1 MNRILRSI
9 FRLLVPFRVQDWV
22 RARRAALSSNTT
34 IDPLE
39 ALPAPDTPPLPAQE
53 RRQVHRSWRLRRR
66 AMFARHYLR
75 NSLNYYV
82 TVRTQDAH
90 RRAARAAHHYTRSP
104 LLPDHVMYETYNCRD
119 FAGNPYALFRY
130 LLDHP
135 DYKHLTHVIAIA
147 DASNPKVARFADH
160 PRVKVVV
167 EHTEAFIRYAET
179 CKYYVNNASFKPYVI
194 KRPGQVY
201 VTSWHSTLLKKLAK
215 DTGRPWEAMNV
226 SRALLASDIHLSP
239 NELTTEHLLR
249 SHSVDGIMPGRI
261 LEMGYPRNDLTVN
274 VDWDAV
280 RRALG
285 VNGDDKVAV
294 YAPTWRGS
302 YAPENTARLTIA
314 YAEQIR
320 AALPDGWTLFVK
332 LHSLVQQF
340 VDDDIRPH
348 LAPEGLDTNEL
359 LGATDLLIT
368 DYSGIFF
375 DYLLTGNPVLYYT
388 PDREAYAASKN
399 GFYIPLES
407 LPGPLCDNMD
417 ALAQAINDLDAVK
430 EKYADT
436 YRDFVQRF
444 VPRDDGKVCDRV
456 ARLLFAGETFEEFE
470 SKAPAAQPSGKT
482 RILTYPA
489 NLAGNG
495 VTESF
500 LALLDRI
507 DYERFDVIVLLP
519 SPSKYRNAQQRVNRH
534 AKIFYQNAQDGFLR
548 HEYVQERAMSRWGI
562 TTPADVP
569 VAAFQR
575 TFRRIFGDLDFD
587 VVVNY
592 NGYFPNAAAR
602 IASAPVAGPR
612 LIWMHN
618 DLGRD
623 RVIKH
628 PQLNAVFTLYQ
639 MYDRLVCVS
648 ADSLQANVQTVA
660 RYAERTFGLDLEPKM
675 HYSRNVIVPSEIER
689 RAGMGRVTNIDGHGY
704 LLMEGVEE
712 GTVTGVRFEPAHTNF
727 VCVGRLSPEKNHAR
741 LLDAFSKV
749 ASGRDDVHL
758 FIVGTGALSNELH
771 GMVRNLGLSTKV
783 SFTGFMSN
791 PLPLVAH
798 ANAFVLA
805 SDIEGQPITVLEALV
820 LGCPVI
826 ASDIPGPRDL
836 LKDGGGVLVD
846 QTPEAVARAMQA
858 VISGQPICDGVASFA
873 AEVYVDEA
881 LDEFYRHVASGG
893 QP

>member
-1 MNRILRSI
+1 MY
-9 FRLLVPFRVQDWV
+9 
-22 RARRAALSSNTT
+22 
-34 IDPLE
+34 
-39 ALPAPDTPPLPAQE
+39 
-53 RRQVHRSWRLRRR
+53 
-66 AMFARHYLR
+66 ARHYLR
-75 NSLNYYV
+75 NSINYRV
-82 TVRTQDAH
+82 KVRAKDSH
-90 RRAARAAHHYTRSP
+90 RRAARAAHHYTRSR
-104 LLPDHVMYETYNCRD
+104 LLTDHIMYEAYNCRE
-119 FAGNPYALFRY
+119 FAGNPYALFRH

-147 DASNPKVARFADH
+147 NASNPKVAQFADH
-160 PRVKVVV
+160 PRVKIVV

-201 VTSWHSTLLKKLAK
+201 LTSWHSTLLKKLAK

-249 SHSVDGIMPGRI
+249 SHSVDGIMPGRV

-274 VDWDAV
+274 VDRNAV
-280 RRALG
+280 RRRLG
-285 VNGDDKVAV
+285 VTGGNKVAV

-302 YAPENTARLTIA
+302 YTPENTARLTLT

-320 AALPDGWTLFVK
+320 STLPDGWTLVVK

-348 LAPEGLDTNEL
+348 LAPEDLDTNEL

-375 DYLLTGNPVLYYT
+375 DYLLTGNPILYYT
-388 PDREAYAASKN
+388 PDRAAYAASKS
-399 GFYIPLES
+399 GFYMPLES
-407 LPGPLCDNMD
+407 LPGPLCDDMD
-417 ALAQAINDLDAVK
+417 TLAQAINDLDAVQ
-430 EKYADT
+430 EKYAET
-436 YRDFVQRF
+436 YRDFVRRF
-444 VPRDDGKVCDRV
+444 VPQDDGKVCDRV
-456 ARLLFAGETFEEFE
+456 ARLLFKGEAFQEFD

-482 RILTYPA
+482 RILAYPA

-507 DYERFDVIVLLP
+507 DYERFEAIVLLP
-519 SPSKYRNAQQRVNRH
+519 SPSKYLNAQQRVNRR
-534 AKIFYQNAQDGFLR
+534 AKVFYQSAPDGYLR
-548 HEYVQERAMSRWGI
+548 REYIQEQAMSQWGI
-562 TTPADVP
+562 ARPADVP
-569 VAAFQR
+569 KSAFER

-587 VVVNY
+587 VAVNY
-592 NGYFPNAAAR
+592 NGYFPNAAAK

-628 PQLNAVFTLYQ
+628 PQLGPVFTIYQ
-639 MYDRLVCVS
+639 LYDRMICVS

-660 RYAERTFGLDLEPKM
+660 RYSERTYGLDLEPKM
-675 HYSRNVIVPSEIER
+675 HYSRNVIVPAEIER
-689 RAGMGRVTNIDGHGY
+689 RASMGRLTTIDGHGY
-704 LLMEGVEE
+704 LLMEGDEE
-712 GTVTGVRFEPAHTNF
+712 GTVTGVRFEPEHTNF

-758 FIVGTGALSNELH
+758 FIVGTGQLSNELH

-836 LKDGGGVLVD
+836 LKNGGGGLVG
-846 QTPEAVARAMQA
+846 QTPEAVAAAMQTT
-858 VISGQPICDGVASFA
+858 VTGQPSREAAAPFT
-873 AEVYVDEA
+873 AEVYVDQA
-881 LDEFYRHVASGG
+881 LNEFYRHVTA
-893 QP
+893 QVR